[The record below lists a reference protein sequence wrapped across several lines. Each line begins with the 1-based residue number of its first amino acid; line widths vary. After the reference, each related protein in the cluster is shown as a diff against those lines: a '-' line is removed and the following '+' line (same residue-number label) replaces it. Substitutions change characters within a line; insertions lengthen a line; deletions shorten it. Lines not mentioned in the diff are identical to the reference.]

1 MHIFSPHG
9 FVGSLCYGVF
19 SGLALSAPVNTVG
32 AAKGR
37 AAHQRG
43 VSTPTLFQTLAENRC
58 AGLPSERL
66 SACGVEKRVRG
77 NVVLAIQ
84 IIKGRKTIL
93 AIDPP
98 ADLLISGDAQVAA
111 SAAKS

>member
-19 SGLALSAPVNTVG
+19 SGLAVSAPVNTVG

-37 AAHQRG
+37 VAHKRC
-43 VSTPTLFQTLAENRC
+43 VSTLTLFQTLAENTC
-58 AGLPSERL
+58 AGLPSKRL
-66 SACGVEKRVRG
+66 SGGVEKRVRG

-98 ADLLISGDAQVAA
+98 ADLLISGDAQAA
-111 SAAKS
+111 ALAAKS